1 MRGDDNG
8 SRARRG
14 RPLYVYSMLD
24 WCDAQNRKTYT
35 ASRLVEVQGSPR
47 RIVRFEMHKVI
58 FNELESVKQRARW
71 RGD

>member
-1 MRGDDNG
+1 
-8 SRARRG
+8 
-14 RPLYVYSMLD
+14 MLD

-47 RIVRFEMHKVI
+47 RIVCFEMYKVI